1 LSGALAICNR
11 DLRKFVRQPAMLVIT
26 IMVPFLMLVLIG
38 YAFGGAIAHVPIA
51 VVQDS
56 FGTSSNNFLDIL
68 RTEQS
73 CQFGGVN
80 CQNSFQLVNVA
91 DLGAAQTMLRESLV
105 KAVVYIPADFG
116 SHGAHDVVAYLDTTD
131 PLSAGTI
138 SAELT
143 QATQRF
149 SVQLQS
155 SASEDPQANLVLS
168 SPYPNI
174 SYIEFMAPSSAM
186 LAIAYASA
194 IGGGI
199 TLLEDRERGVIEG
212 YLVTPLKRY
221 EIVFGVLLSGVIKAV
236 LSAGGMLVVA
246 ILVAGVH
253 PNIDLT
259 GAVLIVFTLFLTSLG
274 IISMVTVMGVRAPNR
289 AMLQFLIAPLVL
301 ILFFTSGGIYPVQG
315 FPSWMR
321 VIATVNPEAYAF
333 HALRLLMYKGATWA
347 GVIGDFT
354 FLAAFTMI
362 MLALSTLAFS
372 RSL

>member
-1 LSGALAICNR
+1 MLAI
-11 DLRKFVRQPAMLVIT
+11 T
-26 IMVPFLMLVLIG
+26 IFVPFLMLVLIG

-51 VVQDS
+51 VVRDS
-56 FGTSSNNFLDIL
+56 YGTSSTNFLDIL
-68 RTEQS
+68 QAEQS

-91 DLGAAQTMLRESLV
+91 DLDAAQTMLREGLV
-105 KAVVYIPADFG
+105 KAVVYIPPDFDG
-116 SHGAHDVVAYLDTTD
+116 SHGAHDVIAYLDTTD

-143 QATQRF
+143 QATQRL

-168 SPYPNI
+168 SPYPDI
-174 SYIEFMAPSSAM
+174 SYIEFMAPSSAL

-221 EIVFGVLLSGVIKAV
+221 EIVVGVLLSGVIKAV
-236 LSAGGMLVVA
+236 VSSGGMLVLA

-274 IISMVTVMGVRAPNR
+274 IISMVTAIGVRAPNR

-321 VIATVNPEAYAF
+321 AIATVNPEAYAF

-354 FLAAFTMI
+354 FLAVFTGL
-362 MLALSTLAFS
+362 MLIIATLMFR